1 MSTFYEREQRA
12 KKLYEREMK
21 EQARQE
27 PTHHHIIWPAWEDL
41 DERERKYYLEQAQFE
56 QARESLTELRKVA
69 IDPWAI
75 PLIEWLNNQREKHNG
90 KKPR

>member
-1 MSTFYEREQRA
+1 MSNFYEREQRA

-27 PTHHHIIWPAWEDL
+27 HTHHPIIWPAWEDL
-41 DERERKYYLEQAQFE
+41 DERERKYYPEQAQFE

-75 PLIEWLNNQREKHNG
+75 PLIEWLANMLEKHNG